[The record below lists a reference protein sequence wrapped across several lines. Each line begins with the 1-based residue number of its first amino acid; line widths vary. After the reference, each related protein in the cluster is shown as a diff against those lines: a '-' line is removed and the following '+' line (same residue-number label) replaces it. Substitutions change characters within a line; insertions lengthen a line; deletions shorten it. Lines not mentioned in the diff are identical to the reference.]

1 VISAVVGSGQY
12 CLSSFISEQ
21 PTLQVEATGR
31 ILIRKGIET
40 CSVVYN
46 GGGGTCL
53 NQAGPKFNTCGWRSS
68 NTGVSF
74 EASQSRKIRLDDVG
88 KKLSK
93 LGEIR
98 AVLRSRSKILL
109 LNSPNNMCDYA
120 PSCPKR
126 RFTYTRGFISYAASC

>member
-1 VISAVVGSGQY
+1 MISAVVGSSQY
-12 CLSSFISEQ
+12 CLSSLISEQ
-21 PTLQVEATGR
+21 PTLQVEATDR
-31 ILIRKGIET
+31 ILLRKGIET

-46 GGGGTCL
+46 KEDTSL
-53 NQAGPKFNTCGWRSS
+53 NQAVPNFHTCGWRSS

-74 EASQSRKIRLDDVG
+74 EASESRKIRLDDVG

-98 AVLRSRSKILL
+98 AVLRSRSKTLL

-120 PSCPKR
+120 PSCSER
-126 RFTYTRGFISYAASC
+126 RFINTRLFISYAASC